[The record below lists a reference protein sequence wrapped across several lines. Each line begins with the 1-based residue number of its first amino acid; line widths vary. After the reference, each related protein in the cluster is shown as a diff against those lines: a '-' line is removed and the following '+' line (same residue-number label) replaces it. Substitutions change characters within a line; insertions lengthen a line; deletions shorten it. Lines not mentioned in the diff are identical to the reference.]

1 MKHNIVVDYIR
12 GVAIILIVT
21 CHFLI
26 FGGVRGWEPLG
37 QWLAGIGNF
46 LFFALSALLFGL
58 QYNEKGSA
66 YFLPLA
72 FFKKRFMRLFP
83 ALWIFL
89 LIWIT
94 IQIFVFKVYLD
105 PLKIIL
111 NFLGFCWFAKLQD
124 IGHLWFVTM
133 IILCYIMICGFANKK
148 MKFKIGG
155 VDYSFDYKSFP

>member
-58 QYNEKGSA
+58 HSRIM
-66 YFLPLA
+66 
-72 FFKKRFMRLFP
+72 KKEV
-83 ALWIFL
+83 
-89 LIWIT
+89 LISCHW
-94 IQIFVFKVYLD
+94 LS
-105 PLKIIL
+105 LK
-111 NFLGFCWFAKLQD
+111 NDF
-124 IGHLWFVTM
+124 
-133 IILCYIMICGFANKK
+133 
-148 MKFKIGG
+148 
-155 VDYSFDYKSFP
+155 